1 MKFQKNFTT
10 GILTGIC
17 CVLMLL
23 TITGTSTTKIESV
36 YEFYDLEDTRGI
48 VFNKITGE
56 LRYEKIREEPK
67 QDQEEEVLHVRL
79 SNWNGLTGENNN
91 SRYFPLR

>member
-17 CVLMLL
+17 CVLMLF
-23 TITGTSTTKIESV
+23 TITGLSTEKTESI
-36 YEFYDLEDTRGI
+36 YEFYDLKNTQGI

-56 LRYEKIREEPK
+56 LKYEKIREKPI
-67 QDQEEEVLHVRL
+67 QDQEVIHVRL
-79 SNWNGLTGENNN
+79 SNWNGFIGDN
-91 SRYFPLR
+91 SSSRFFPLR